1 MKFNFKKKFGQN
13 FLQDSKVIDKIINSL
28 SVCEKDLIIEIGP
41 GSGALTKRLVKKDAS
56 FIAYEIDEELKD
68 CLSIY
73 EGDKTKVI
81 YDDFLKRNIK
91 EDIEKISYGRL
102 FVIGNLPYYI
112 TTPIITKII
121 DDKIFPEEMI
131 FMVQKEVALRF
142 TANVGTRDYGAIT
155 VFLNYY
161 FEVNL
166 EFIVNR
172 DKFYPVPNVDSAV
185 IKFKRRNSLLD
196 VDFSRFNKFVKDA
209 FTFKRKNL
217 RNNLRSYDQDKLGLI
232 LNKLNKSLENRA
244 EDLSYEDFVYL
255 TNEYYR

>member
-1 MKFNFKKKFGQN
+1 
-13 FLQDSKVIDKIINSL
+13 
-28 SVCEKDLIIEIGP
+28 
-41 GSGALTKRLVKKDAS
+41 
-56 FIAYEIDEELKD
+56 
-68 CLSIY
+68 
-73 EGDKTKVI
+73 
-81 YDDFLKRNIK
+81 
-91 EDIEKISYGRL
+91 
-102 FVIGNLPYYI
+102 
-112 TTPIITKII
+112 
-121 DDKIFPEEMI
+121 MI

>member
-1 MKFNFKKKFGQN
+1 M
-13 FLQDSKVIDKIINSL
+13 SNS
-28 SVCEKDLIIEIGP
+28 
-41 GSGALTKRLVKKDAS
+41 RS
-56 FIAYEIDEELKD
+56 F
-68 CLSIY
+68 
-73 EGDKTKVI
+73 V
-81 YDDFLKRNIK
+81 
-91 EDIEKISYGRL
+91 
-102 FVIGNLPYYI
+102 
-112 TTPIITKII
+112 
-121 DDKIFPEEMI
+121 
-131 FMVQKEVALRF
+131 
-142 TANVGTRDYGAIT
+142 